1 MRFFSTFETSSDILF
16 SFHRMVY
23 FRSLLL
29 VLFIAALQ
37 FSCKTDQ
44 RKEADVSSIQFDIV
58 SKNLDEELFSC
69 KSVGDV
75 QKFLDSHPY
84 LSKVYFTDAPVEPE
98 KLAEHLFTV
107 SQNPDL
113 QAFRAQLDS
122 IIGDRKTRILNP
134 LSDAFKQ
141 IKAHYP
147 GFQIPQVQFIVTGFT
162 GNDLYIS
169 DSLIVIGLDYFG
181 GAAARYRPNVYDYQL
196 SRYQRE
202 YIVPSIVFFE
212 SNKFNRMNAGDQ
224 TLLSD
229 MVGYGKG
236 YEFVKQVMPNTPDSL
251 IIGYSE
257 ENLKRTYNS
266 QTDIWAYF
274 ISSKLLYEKS
284 DLKKRKFIDDRP
296 FTTEIGEKVP
306 GAIARWV
313 GWRIVSEFM
322 AENPDITLTQLMEI
336 DNAGRILQESGYKG
350 QMDEDE

>member
-1 MRFFSTFETSSDILF
+1 
-16 SFHRMVY
+16 MVY
-23 FRSLLL
+23 LRSFLLIVLIAL
-29 VLFIAALQ
+29 VQ

-44 RKEADVSSIQFDIV
+44 RKEADTSNIRFELASE
-58 SKNLDEELFSC
+58 NLDEALFSC

-75 QKFLDSHPY
+75 QKFLDDHPY
-84 LSKVYFTDAPVEPE
+84 LAKAYFTDAPVGPDQ
-98 KLAEHLFTV
+98 LAAHLFTIT
-107 SQNPDL
+107 QNPDL

-122 IIGDRKTRILNP
+122 IIGNRKTRILNP
-134 LSDAFKQ
+134 LTDAFKQ

-147 GFQIPQVQFIVTGFT
+147 GFPIPKVQFIITGFA

-181 GAAARYRPNVYDYQL
+181 GPAARYRPNVYDYQL
-196 SRYQRE
+196 RRYQRE

-212 SNKFNRMNAGDQ
+212 SNKYNRMNAGDQ

-229 MVGYGKG
+229 MIGYGKG

-257 ENLKRTYNS
+257 EDLVRTYNS

-284 DLKKRKFIDDRP
+284 DWKKRKFIDDRP
-296 FTTEIGEKVP
+296 FTTEIGNKVP
-306 GAIARWV
+306 GAIGRWV
-313 GWRIVSEFM
+313 GWRIVSRFM
-322 AENPDITLTQLMEI
+322 AENPGISLNQLMEM
-336 DNAGRILQESGYKG
+336 DNAGQILQESAYKG
-350 QMDEDE
+350 QTDEDE